1 MELADIQRLD
11 RCAKAYGFESLIA
24 HQFKVIMNIWYRIK
38 FWFFDT
44 FGKRDIERTYT
55 GYNDWIEK
63 RGWWFRNRFVY
74 YDE

>member
-1 MELADIQRLD
+1 
-11 RCAKAYGFESLIA
+11 
-24 HQFKVIMNIWYRIK
+24 MNIWYRIK
-38 FWFFDT
+38 FWFYDT
-44 FGKRDIERTYT
+44 FGERDIERTYM